1 MADLQKKQE
10 DVPIMTLLMERP
22 SYFFIWAATIKTTVN
37 SVFLMAESAKT
48 QEDFPVMDGEV
59 NPYGLATPA

>member
-37 SVFLMAESAKT
+37 SVFLMAESAKNRKI
-48 QEDFPVMDGEV
+48 F
-59 NPYGLATPA
+59 LL